1 MPLHALWATGVA
13 CTRIALWFSH
23 GDIEERDVK
32 YADGPSV
39 EKDVLIDAPLEAVWS
54 LVTDINLP
62 AQFSSEFR
70 GAAWIDD
77 GPAPGAR
84 FVGRNAHQAIGEW
97 ETTSFLTRYEP
108 PRMFGWDV
116 SDPDNPSASWW
127 FALTQEPDA
136 VRLRQGCRIGPAP
149 SGLTAAIEAMPDKEE
164 RIIARRLSE
173 HEANIV
179 ATLEGIKQI
188 AEARG

>member
-1 MPLHALWATGVA
+1 MLSGQLGLHARKSPYG
-13 CTRIALWFSH
+13 FPH
-23 GDIEERDVK
+23 GDSEERDVK

-54 LVTDINLP
+54 LVTDISLP
-62 AQFSSEFR
+62 AQFSSEFT
-70 GAAWIDD
+70 GATWIDE

-84 FVGRNAHQAIGEW
+84 FVGRNTHPAIGEW

-108 PRMFGWDV
+108 PFVFGWNVTDAEH
-116 SDPDNPSASWW
+116 PSASWW
-127 FALTQEPDA
+127 FELAQETDG

-149 SGLTAAIEAMPDKEE
+149 SGLTPAIEAMPDKEE

-173 HEANIV
+173 HEANIL

-188 AEARG
+188 AEARV